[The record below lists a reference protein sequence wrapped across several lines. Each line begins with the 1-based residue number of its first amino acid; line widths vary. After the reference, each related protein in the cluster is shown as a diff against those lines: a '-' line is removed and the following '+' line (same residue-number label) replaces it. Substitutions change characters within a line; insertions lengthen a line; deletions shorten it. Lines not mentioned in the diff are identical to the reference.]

1 MRSLVVLLLL
11 LFAVQ
16 TYGVVGA
23 WQTQGIR
30 RKCTMPIGPLCYAW
44 EESAVS
50 KLLGE
55 DKLDDIEDAL
65 EDAKE
70 KWETEVVDKLVKK
83 GGSIEKVLDDV
94 ADMAK
99 EGAEN
104 AKKVIE
110 EKVK

>member
-1 MRSLVVLLLL
+1 MRSFAALLFL

-16 TYGVVGA
+16 TWGVVGA
-23 WQTQGIR
+23 WRTQGIR
-30 RKCTMPIGPLCYAW
+30 HKCTMPIGPLCYAW
-44 EESAVS
+44 EETAVS

-55 DKLDDIEDAL
+55 DKLDEIEDAL
-65 EDAKE
+65 EEAKDR
-70 KWETEVVDKLVKK
+70 WETDVVDKLAKK

-94 ADMAK
+94 AEMAK